1 MTSSRE
7 PRTQPLGSPSPDAA
21 SPVAGSSDAELVR
34 GTAVTAPSGRS
45 QLDRNPWWADTLIH
59 VVLVVLGLLTL
70 LPMLNM
76 LARSASSS
84 VGIAAHPLMLFPS
97 GFTIEAYH
105 YIFETPVLMRSFGIT
120 VFATLVGTG
129 LNLFFTTTA
138 AYGLSKT
145 YIPGYRLLMWIVIVP
160 MLFGAGL
167 IPTYLLLKN
176 LGLINSVWVLV
187 LSGLVSPFNLILMR
201 NFFWSI
207 PAEVEESARIDG
219 ASDLQVLW
227 HIVLP
232 LSKPVLATIGLFYG
246 VGHWNDFFTGL
257 FFLTDSSKW
266 PLQVVMRS
274 IIIDQ
279 SMLGMGGMNA
289 PTQDLQRM
297 VISAENIRAA
307 TIIFSTVPIL
317 LAYPFLQRY
326 FVKGIILGAVKG

>member
-1 MTSSRE
+1 MTKPETGETEILRSS
-7 PRTQPLGSPSPDAA
+7 Q
-21 SPVAGSSDAELVR
+21 
-34 GTAVTAPSGRS
+34 VTSQRS
-45 QLDRNPWWADTLIH
+45 RLERNPWWGDTIIYL
-59 VVLVVLGLLTL
+59 VLVFLGLVTL
-70 LPMLNM
+70 LPMLNV
-76 LARSASSS
+76 LARSLSSS
-84 VGIAAHPLMLFPS
+84 AAISANPLMLVPYS
-97 GFTIEAYH
+97 WTLDAYQ

-120 VFATLVGTG
+120 VFVTVVGTA
-129 LNLFFTTTA
+129 LNLLFTTTA

-145 YIPGYRLLMWIVIVP
+145 YIPGYRFLMWLVIIP

-187 LSGLVSPFNLILMR
+187 IYGLVSPFNLILMR

-207 PAEVEESARIDG
+207 PNEIEESARIDG

-246 VGHWNDFFTGL
+246 VAHWNDFFTGL
-257 FFLTDSSKW
+257 FFITDSSKW

-279 SMLGMGGMNA
+279 SMLGMGGGTA
-289 PTQDLQRM
+289 PTADLQKL
-297 VISAENIRAA
+297 VISADNIRAA

>member
-1 MTSSRE
+1 MSTPSTSE
-7 PRTQPLGSPSPDAA
+7 
-21 SPVAGSSDAELVR
+21 AELVR
-34 GTAVTAPSGRS
+34 SEEAVPRRS
-45 QLDRNPWWADTLIH
+45 HLDRNPWWGDLIIH
-59 VVLVVLGLLTL
+59 VVLVVLGLVTV
-70 LPMLNM
+70 LPMVNI
-76 LARSASSS
+76 LARSLSTSAS
-84 VGIAAHPLMLFPS
+84 IAGNPLMLWPTS
-97 GFTIEAYH
+97 LTMEAYL

-120 VFATLVGTG
+120 VFVTVVGTA

-145 YIPGYRLLMWIVIVP
+145 YIPGYRFLMWLVIVP

-167 IPTYLLLKN
+167 IPTYLLLKG
-176 LGLINSVWVLV
+176 LGLINSIWVLIIV
-187 LSGLVSPFNLILMR
+187 GLVSPFNLILMR
-201 NFFWSI
+201 NFFWSL
-207 PAEVEESARIDG
+207 PAEIEESARIDG

-232 LSKPVLATIGLFYG
+232 LSKPVIATIGLFYA
-246 VGHWNDFFTGL
+246 VAHWNDFFTGL

-279 SMLGMGGMNA
+279 SMLGMGGGNA
-289 PTQDLQRM
+289 PNQDLQKI
-297 VISAENIRAA
+297 VVSADNIRAA
-307 TIIFSTVPIL
+307 TIIFSIVPVL

>member
-1 MTSSRE
+1 MVTKPETGETEILRSSQVTSQRSRLE
-7 PRTQPLGSPSPDAA
+7 
-21 SPVAGSSDAELVR
+21 
-34 GTAVTAPSGRS
+34 
-45 QLDRNPWWADTLIH
+45 RNPWWGDTIIYL
-59 VVLVVLGLLTL
+59 VLVFLGLVTL
-70 LPMLNM
+70 LPMLNV
-76 LARSASSS
+76 LARSLSSS
-84 VGIAAHPLMLFPS
+84 AAISANPLMLVPYS
-97 GFTIEAYH
+97 WTLDAYQ

-120 VFATLVGTG
+120 VFVTVVGTA
-129 LNLFFTTTA
+129 LNLLFTTTA

-145 YIPGYRLLMWIVIVP
+145 YIPGYRFLMWLVIIP

-187 LSGLVSPFNLILMR
+187 IYGLVSPFNLILMR

-207 PAEVEESARIDG
+207 PNEIEESARIDG

-246 VGHWNDFFTGL
+246 VAHWNDFFTGL
-257 FFLTDSSKW
+257 FFITDSSKW

-279 SMLGMGGMNA
+279 SMLGMGGGTA
-289 PTQDLQRM
+289 PTADLQKL
-297 VISAENIRAA
+297 VISADNIRAA

>member
-1 MTSSRE
+1 MPPTPGWSAENEVTSPGR
-7 PRTQPLGSPSPDAA
+7 RT
-21 SPVAGSSDAELVR
+21 
-34 GTAVTAPSGRS
+34 
-45 QLDRNPWWADTLIH
+45 QLDRNPRWADATIH
-59 VVLVVLGLLTL
+59 VVLIVLGLLTL
-70 LPMLNM
+70 LSPMVNI
-76 LARSASSS
+76 LAKSVSSSAS
-84 VGIAAHPLMLFPS
+84 IAADPLMLLPRNL
-97 GFTIEAYH
+97 TAEAYH
-105 YIFETPVLMRSFGIT
+105 YIFETPVLMRSFGVT
-120 VFATLVGTG
+120 VFATLVGTT
-129 LNLFFTTTA
+129 LNLLFTTTA

-176 LGLINSVWVLV
+176 IGLINNVWVLV
-187 LSGLVSPFNLILMR
+187 FSGLVSPFNLILMR

-246 VGHWNDFFTGL
+246 VAHWNDFFTGL

-297 VISAENIRAA
+297 VISADNIRAA

>member
-1 MTSSRE
+1 MVTRGE
-7 PRTQPLGSPSPDAA
+7 TTDTGF
-21 SPVAGSSDAELVR
+21 VR
-34 GTAVTAPSGRS
+34 GDEIAAAPRRS
-45 QLDRNPWWADTLIH
+45 HLDRNPWWGDALIH

-70 LPMLNM
+70 LPMVNI
-76 LARSASSS
+76 LARSFSSS
-84 VGIAAHPLMLFPS
+84 VAISANPLMLLPRS
-97 GFTIEAYH
+97 LTWEAYH

-120 VFATLVGTG
+120 VFATVVGTA
-129 LNLFFTTTA
+129 LNLLFTTSA

-167 IPTYLLLKN
+167 IPTYLLLKGI
-176 LGLINSVWVLV
+176 GLINSVWVLV
-187 LSGLVSPFNLILMR
+187 FYGLVSPFNLILMR

-207 PAEVEESARIDG
+207 PAEIEESARIDG

-232 LSKPVLATIGLFYG
+232 LSKPVIATIGLFYG
-246 VGHWNDFFTGL
+246 VAHWNDFFTGL

-279 SMLGMGGMNA
+279 SMLGMGGMNS

-297 VISAENIRAA
+297 VISADNIRAA